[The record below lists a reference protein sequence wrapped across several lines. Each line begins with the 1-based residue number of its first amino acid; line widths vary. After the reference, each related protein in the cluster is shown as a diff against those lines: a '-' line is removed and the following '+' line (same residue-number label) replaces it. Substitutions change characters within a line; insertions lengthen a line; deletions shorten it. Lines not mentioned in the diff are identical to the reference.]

1 MAQEFNVRNE
11 FFCDEDTFWD
21 AFFAEEFNRRLFFN
35 ELKFSEW
42 KRLSF
47 KDEGTG
53 ASRKVA
59 HTFHAQPNLA
69 GLPGPIKK
77 LMGDRFAY
85 EETGSYDGATRKYTF
100 SNQPNT
106 LADKIACR
114 GALFT
119 EKLGEKHIVRVA
131 KVHIEVKVMM
141 VGKIAEERFLADMQ
155 ASYATASTFTETYL
169 KEKGLWSK

>member
-21 AFFAEEFNRRLFFN
+21 AFFAEEFNRRLFLN
-35 ELKFSEW
+35 ELKFPEW

-59 HTFHAQPNLA
+59 HTFYARPALV
-69 GLPGPIKK
+69 GLPGPLQKI
-77 LMGDRFAY
+77 MGDRFAY
-85 EETGSYDGATRKYTF
+85 EETGSYDGATHKYSFT
-100 SNQPNT
+100 NKPNT
-106 LADKIACR
+106 MADKIVCR
-114 GALFT
+114 GVLAT
-119 EKLGEKHIVRVA
+119 EKLGEKHIVRTA
-131 KVHIEVKVMM
+131 KVNLEVKVMM
-141 VGKIAEERFLADMQ
+141 VGKVAEDRFIADLHK
-155 ASYATASTFTETYL
+155 SYSTAAAFTETYL

>member
-1 MAQEFNVRNE
+1 MAQEFTTRNE

-21 AFFAEEFNRRLFFN
+21 AFFAEEFNRRLFLT
-35 ELKFSEW
+35 ELKFPEW
-42 KRLSF
+42 KRLAF

-59 HTFHAQPNLA
+59 HTFHVQPNIG

-85 EETGSYDGATRKYTF
+85 EETGGYDGATRKYSF
-100 SNQPNT
+100 ANKPNT
-106 LADKIACR
+106 LADKIVCR
-114 GALFT
+114 GVLAT
-119 EKLGEKHIVRVA
+119 EKLGEKHIVRTA
-131 KVHIEVKVMM
+131 KVSIEVKVMM
-141 VGKIAEERFLADMQ
+141 IGKLAEERFLADMQ
-155 ASYATASTFTETYL
+155 ASYATASRFTETYL